1 MKSANPSIHALLAAL
16 LVLPAVAR
24 AEDPPVPPAPPTP
37 PPAATAVYPW
47 SVSLGTGGGGY
58 VEFVN
63 AFSNGG
69 PTGHDTSQRE
79 GRLQV
84 NARADRQLDRWFRV
98 GLAWTYNR
106 WTDAYYSGTTRV
118 GSIDNSVHSL
128 LADAT
133 LRWYGGENVE
143 LYSALAVGAGRWSQ
157 AGSGIGASQD
167 GVQSG
172 FAFQIRY
179 FGINA
184 GNERVRAFLDLG
196 IGMEGLVVGGV
207 MLRF

>member
-1 MKSANPSIHALLAAL
+1 MKSADPSTLALLIAL
-16 LVLPAVAR
+16 LLAPSLAR
-24 AEDPPVPPAPPTP
+24 AGEPPPAPP
-37 PPAATAVYPW
+37 AAADHPW
-47 SVSLGTGGGGY
+47 SVSLGTGAGGY

-69 PTGHDTSQRE
+69 PVGYDTSQRE

-84 NARADRQLDRWFRV
+84 NARADRLLERWLSV
-98 GLAWTYNR
+98 GVAWTYNR
-106 WTDAYYSGTTRV
+106 WTDAYFSGTTRV

-133 LRWYGGENVE
+133 LRWYRSEHVE
-143 LYSALAVGAGRWSQ
+143 LYGALAVGAGRWSQ
-157 AGSGIGASQD
+157 TGSGIGASQD

-172 FAFQIRY
+172 FAFQLRY
-179 FGINA
+179 FGVNA

-207 MLRF
+207 TLRF

>member
-1 MKSANPSIHALLAAL
+1 MSITLPPRYALVLAMLLA
-16 LVLPAVAR
+16 PPVAR
-24 AEDPPVPPAPPTP
+24 AEDPPPSPGPTTTTT
-37 PPAATAVYPW
+37 ATNYPW

-179 FGINA
+179 FGVNA

>member
-1 MKSANPSIHALLAAL
+1 MKFAGQSPHALLLAL

-24 AEDPPVPPAPPTP
+24 TEEPLPPPTP
-37 PPAATAVYPW
+37 PAAATAVYPW
-47 SVSLGTGGGGY
+47 SVSLGTGGGGF

-69 PTGHDTSQRE
+69 PTGYDTSQRE

-84 NARADRQLDRWFRV
+84 NARADRQLDRWLRV

-106 WTDAYYSGTTRV
+106 WTDAYYSGAARV

-133 LRWYGGENVE
+133 LRWYRGEHVE
-143 LYSALAVGAGRWSQ
+143 LYGALAVGAGRWSQ
-157 AGSGIGASQD
+157 TGSGIGASQD

-179 FGINA
+179 FGVNA